1 MAIIYGR
8 AESEKELLNLYP
20 KSVKKI
26 EDIDKVKQDTID
38 QLKEE
43 NERFEILQKKTIGE
57 KSLSRKFDY
66 TIQTIRFKIKK
77 YNKTKEI
84 KKFEKNE
91 SSTFQAGAHG
101 ELDVLDKLSQLSEEY
116 HVLCGLN
123 MMLDHWVSYRGKK
136 NLRSAQMDFVVVSTK
151 GVFVIEVKN
160 WSTEYFRN
168 NTHLNPY
175 EQTDREGEVLWIFL
189 KSILNDVH
197 VTNVLLP
204 IHANME
210 YNPNYKTVFVSNLDT
225 INSFIENRQDMIS
238 KNDVQRIVNYL
249 KHYVTK

>member
-26 EDIDKVKQDTID
+26 EDIDKVQEDTIN

-43 NERFEILQKKTIGE
+43 DERFEILQNKMIGE
-57 KSLSRKFDY
+57 KSIARKFDY
-66 TIQTIRFKIKK
+66 TLKTIGFKIKR
-77 YNKTKEI
+77 YNKAKEI
-84 KKFEKNE
+84 EKFKKNE

-101 ELDVLDKLSQLSEEY
+101 ELDVLDRLAQLNDNY
-116 HVLCGLN
+116 HIMCGLN
-123 MMLDHWVSYRGKK
+123 MKLDHWVSYRDKK

-160 WSTEYFRN
+160 WSTEYFKN
-168 NTHLNPY
+168 NTNLNPY

-189 KSILNDVH
+189 KSILKNIH
-197 VTNVLLP
+197 VTSVLLP
-204 IHANME
+204 LHANME
-210 YNPNYKTVFVSNLDT
+210 YNPNYKTVFVCNLD
-225 INSFIENRQDMIS
+225 NVNHFIENRQEVLS
-238 KNDVQRIVNYL
+238 KNDVQKIVSHL

>member
-8 AESEKELLNLYP
+8 AESEKELLSLYP

-26 EDIDKVKQDTID
+26 EDIDKVKQDTIN

-43 NERFEILQKKTIGE
+43 DERVEILQNKIIRE
-57 KSLSRKFDY
+57 KSLVRKFDY
-66 TIQTIRFKIKK
+66 TIKTIRFKIKK
-77 YNKTKEI
+77 YSKTKEI
-84 KKFEKNE
+84 EKFEKNE
-91 SSTFQAGAHG
+91 SNTFQAGAHG
-101 ELDVLDKLSQLSEEY
+101 ELDVLNKLSQLSDEY
-116 HVLCGLN
+116 HILCGLN
-123 MMLDHWVSYRGKK
+123 IMLDHWVSYRGKK

-160 WSTEYFRN
+160 WSTEYFKN
-168 NTHLNPY
+168 NTHLSPY

-189 KSILNDVH
+189 KSLLNNIH

-210 YNPNYKTVFVSNLDT
+210 YNSDYKTVFVSNLDA
-225 INSFIENRQDMIS
+225 INGFIENQQDTLS
-238 KNDVQRIVNYL
+238 KNDVQKITSHL
-249 KHYVTK
+249 KHHVTK